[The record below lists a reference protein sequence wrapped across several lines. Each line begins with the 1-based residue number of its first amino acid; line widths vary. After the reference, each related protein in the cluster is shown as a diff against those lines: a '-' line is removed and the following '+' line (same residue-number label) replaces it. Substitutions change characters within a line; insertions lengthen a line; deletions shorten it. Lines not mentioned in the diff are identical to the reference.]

1 MAKNIVILTMGL
13 DIGGA
18 ETHIVELAG
27 ALRRKGHKVTIFSN
41 GGAFTEQLEQMDV
54 QHICAPMNNKR
65 LSSLMRSY
73 RLLLNFCRKENVSVI
88 HSHTRITNF
97 IANLVCKKLH
107 IPMVT
112 TVHFNFKLNLLT
124 RIFSKWGNR
133 SLSVSEDLRQYVAD
147 GYGIDPQKVR
157 ITVNGINLNTFS
169 KQSNPKLRAE
179 YGLNEQHK
187 VILCVSR
194 IDTNACENVFRFLES
209 AKEIYDAV
217 PQARIVIVGNGN
229 RFEELQQIAADINSK
244 TEDNYVQL
252 AGARTNI
259 SDYLHMA
266 DAFAGVSRSAL
277 EAMACRLPTII
288 IGNQGYLGVY
298 SEEILPACIDTN
310 FTCRGYPYVSAH
322 EVAEIMIG
330 MLTRPEEYEANIEA
344 AHKLIEQRYS
354 VVAMAEDALASY
366 EEAQNDLRPN
376 DLMISGYY
384 GTHNFGDDITLKAII
399 ENISKQYPLKTIT
412 ILNHNPK
419 DLPADPRVQA
429 IHRFNL
435 FKILPLMKKTKL
447 FMLGGGSLLQ
457 DVTSSRSLFFYLF
470 MLRHAKKYGCKTM
483 IYANG
488 IGPILLPVHQRQVN
502 KVLHNTDRITI
513 RDTLSHQY
521 LLEQGFTEQEIL
533 LTADEAYCYDYKKNT
548 TRPAAYPITGEKI
561 LLINLRP
568 CHRYPTDVAQPMAT
582 ALNNICK
589 KHGLYPVL
597 LPVQFDQDYPLLEK
611 LSKQLKVEHH
621 LFDQRLNETEI
632 IGCLQHC
639 DYLLTERLHPM
650 VFAARMQKP
659 TACLVYDPKV
669 SATAERFGMKQ
680 YALPLTDLSSK
691 QIEQVLNDLMTHAEE
706 IAGAFGPI
714 AEQMYASARRN
725 SEIAGELLGE

>member
-27 ALRRKGHKVTIFSN
+27 ALRQKGHKVTIFSN
-41 GGAFTEQLEQMDV
+41 GGAFTEQLKKMDID
-54 QHICAPMNNKR
+54 HIEAPMNNKR
-65 LSSLMRSY
+65 PKSLICSY
-73 RLLLNFCRKENVSVI
+73 KTLLDFCRSEHVSVI

-97 IANLVCKKLH
+97 IAHLVCKKLH

-124 RIFSKWGNR
+124 KLFSRWGNR
-133 SLSVSEDLRQYVAD
+133 SLSVSEDLRQYVAE
-147 GYGIDPQKVR
+147 GYGIDPNKVR

-169 KQSNPKLRAE
+169 KQSNPVLRAE

-194 IDTNACENVFRFLES
+194 IDTGACENVFRFLQS
-209 AKEIYDAV
+209 AKEIYDNV
-217 PQARIVIVGNGN
+217 PDARIVIVGNGN
-229 RFEELQQIAADINSK
+229 RFEELTRLVAELNAATTQDFI
-244 TEDNYVQL
+244 QL

-259 SDYLHMA
+259 ADYLHMA

-310 FTCRGYPYVSAH
+310 FTCRGYDYVSPH
-322 EVAEIMIG
+322 EVAEIMID
-330 MLTRPEEYEANIEA
+330 MLTHPEHFTGNIEA
-344 AHKLIEQRYS
+344 AHKLIEERYS

-399 ENISKQYPLKTIT
+399 DNISKQYPLKKIT
-412 ILNHNPK
+412 VLSHDNKEQP
-419 DLPADPRVQA
+419 DDPRVR
-429 IHRFNL
+429 IVHRFNL
-435 FKILPLMKKTKL
+435 WRILPLMRQTKL

-457 DVTSSRSLFFYLF
+457 DITSNRSLFFYLF
-470 MLRHAKKYGCKTM
+470 MLRHAKKYGCRTM

-488 IGPILLPVHQRQVN
+488 IGPIIQPRHQKQVN
-502 KVLHNTDRITI
+502 RMLRKMDRITI
-513 RDTLSHQY
+513 RDTISYQY
-521 LLEQGFTEQEIL
+521 LMENGFSQEEVL
-533 LTADEAYCYDYKKNT
+533 LTADEAYCYDYKEGASL
-548 TRPAAYPITGEKI
+548 PATYPVTDKKVI
-561 LLINLRP
+561 LINLRP
-568 CHRYPTDVAQPMAT
+568 CSNHPANIYAAIAT

-589 KHGLYPVL
+589 KYDLYPVL
-597 LPVQFDQDYPLLEK
+597 MPVQYEQDVLSLQKVSQLLR
-611 LSKQLKVEHH
+611 VEHH
-621 LFDQRLNETEI
+621 LFEKRLNENEI
-632 IGCLQHC
+632 LACIEHC
-639 DYLLTERLHPM
+639 TYLMTERLHPM

-659 TACLVYDPKV
+659 TVCVVYDPKV
-669 SATAERFGMKQ
+669 AATATRFAMDD
-680 YALPLTDLSSK
+680 YALQFKGLNTETVEAVLEKMLTN
-691 QIEQVLNDLMTHAEE
+691 QANIRHAL
-706 IAGAFGPI
+706 GPI
-714 AEQMYASARRN
+714 AQQMFAASRRN